1 MNYTSENTDLRSWV
15 LSLLG
20 DGFESTRSVSIG
32 VSYGQGRRLTV
43 IVVEVAP
50 TSIVHGLLFFYSRG
64 LRLFGAY
71 VCRNNRFFRISRSKD
86 ALQKVDAVNRHLMK
100 SIPKSNPISP
110 RKIREDGASEDS
122 DDRQDAEIQ
131 KLKDQ
136 NRIQRERNRIEK
148 DMAKSLRNQIKVLK
162 AKSA

>member
-1 MNYTSENTDLRSWV
+1 MNYTSENKDLRRWA

-71 VCRNNRFFRISRSKD
+71 VCRSNRFYRISRSKD
-86 ALQKVDAVNRHLMK
+86 ALQKIDAVNRYLFQR
-100 SIPKSNPISP
+100 IPKSCPIAP
-110 RKIREDGASEDS
+110 RQIREDEPSEDL
-122 DDRQDAEIQ
+122 DNGKDAEIQ
-131 KLKDQ
+131 RLKDQ
-136 NRIQRERNRIEK
+136 NRIERERGRIERDVVK
-148 DMAKSLRNQIKVLK
+148 GLRTQLKLLK
-162 AKSA
+162 AI